1 MNFREMALARLG
13 MMGGPGQKPGDGSL
27 GGVYDSVKLP
37 FRGPDPSV
45 MDTGAY
51 GEGRNPLAPQ
61 NQSQS
66 NPFDPRSLMGLFSRG
81 SNVYS
86 GGLPNAHAGSNINMG
101 RPAGNDVKSAAL
113 RRMGGNA

>member
-37 FRGPDPSV
+37 FRPPDPSA

-51 GEGRNPLAPQ
+51 GEGRNPMAQRNAPA
-61 NQSQS
+61 

-81 SNVYS
+81 SNVYP
-86 GGLPNAHAGSNINMG
+86 GGLPNAQAGSNVNMG

-113 RRMGGNA
+113 RRMGGNS